1 MFPRCFLKGGNLF
14 WRFALFRVC
23 VCLSASLELL
33 KKNFTPASQW
43 ELEDAGCAWVSIC
56 QVQVVCSHHQV
67 ERAVWDCWAPYL
79 SLGEPGSG
87 RPDGTTYMSALR
99 FVRTAL
105 GAFWL
110 QEQLYERWRWKCTC
124 KALAQRGIS
133 GTTEILLFIVGTATW
148 MCRET

>member
-110 QEQLYERWRWKCTC
+110 QEQLVWEVEMKMHLQGSCSEGNIRHYRNPAVHSWNSY
-124 KALAQRGIS
+124 LN
-133 GTTEILLFIVGTATW
+133 V
-148 MCRET
+148 